1 MSSTPIKQEISTI
14 SKSFMPVLAQSLII
28 PVSLSNTSSS
38 IEYNTIATNSNT
50 MVTNLNNIA
59 HVIEYVDE
67 EEGEEEEYDNIP
79 RNKSESHEFKS
90 LNVIKSSVLS
100 LSSSSSDSPSYFS
113 TQSSKNA
120 PNKLTSRLK
129 SSSPLTTSS
138 PLSNPNDD
146 EQYVKIN
153 PLHLKLKQKTL
164 DLDDESNDYIS
175 SFRSIQQ
182 PRILDKML
190 TKNANYIN
198 SNKLANL
205 SQSRSKNKTNSTESF
220 SSPSTTGE
228 SANDETNYDNN
239 DFELIANG
247 DANMFSSESTSNSRT
262 SSSLIASACNKMCQ
276 SSYMINTPTSLAS
289 SLTASS
295 SASCSSAVISDT
307 QCYVS
312 AKNLRSSSSGVN
324 KCSFKPSGCSNVNSH
339 SQLAYSNSFA
349 CYNSNAA
356 NQKTIH
362 DVNSKS
368 NDNYYLSLINLSTSG
383 NHKQTSLNQ
392 NGTVKNQAM
401 LQKVQLKYP
410 QKQFYGSEMSR
421 VQRCNSNIYSED
433 NQYRNPRGKRLT
445 NAPIYEDYLCD
456 KEVESYFDN
465 PVYYDCFKKSNEA
478 NKSVVTMM
486 VPVKLEPCLVKS
498 KTSDLYLKAG
508 GLMKNKVLVVNSTF
522 TSASCSSKPNSNN
535 NNKINKNL
543 IGSGY
548 IRQNHGE
555 SYC

>member
-67 EEGEEEEYDNIP
+67 EEGEEEQYDNIP

-90 LNVIKSSVLS
+90 LNVVKSSVLS

-120 PNKLTSRLK
+120 QNKLTSRLK

-153 PLHLKLKQKTL
+153 PLHLKLKQKKTL

-182 PRILDKML
+182 PKILDKML
-190 TKNANYIN
+190 TKNVNYIN
-198 SNKLANL
+198 ANKLANL

-228 SANDETNYDNN
+228 SASNDETNYYNN
-239 DFELIANG
+239 DFDLIANV

-312 AKNLRSSSSGVN
+312 AKNLRSSSSGY
-324 KCSFKPSGCSNVNSH
+324 SNVNSH

-349 CYNSNAA
+349 CYNSNPASQ
-356 NQKTIH
+356 NKTIH

-392 NGTVKNQAM
+392 NGAGQKNQAM
-401 LQKVQLKYP
+401 FQKVQLKYP
-410 QKQFYGSEMSR
+410 QKQFYGNEMSR
-421 VQRCNSNIYSED
+421 VQRCNSNIYSQD
-433 NQYRNPRGKRLT
+433 NQYKNPRGKRLA

-522 TSASCSSKPNSNN
+522 TPASCSSKPNNN
-535 NNKINKNL
+535 NINNKINKNL

-548 IRQNHGE
+548 VRQNHGE